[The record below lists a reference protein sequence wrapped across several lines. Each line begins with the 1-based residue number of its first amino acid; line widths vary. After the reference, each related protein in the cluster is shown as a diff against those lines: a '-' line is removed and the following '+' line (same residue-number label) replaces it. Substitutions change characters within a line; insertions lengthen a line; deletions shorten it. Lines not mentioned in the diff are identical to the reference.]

1 MLGSVLPSLKP
12 GVSIRVNRL
21 LSGFVPLAMA
31 LNWLGD
37 FLAGVLGTT
46 NEGDGDSTY
55 NLVNLGSSGVMLSP
69 PTLSKTSG
77 LISPEAMF
85 EDSSPEAPDRPE
97 YLYPSAF
104 WKAGPTI
111 FSLRYW
117 SEDA

>member
-21 LSGFVPLAMA
+21 LSGFVPRAMA
-31 LNWLGD
+31 LNWLGYL
-37 FLAGVLGTT
+37 LAGLYRTRIEAHGYP
-46 NEGDGDSTY
+46 TY
-55 NLVNLGSSGVMLSP
+55 PLVKFGSSDVMLSP